1 LRAEAAMAAGWFG
14 SGTFQQI
21 KSVRGGAGED
31 VLVQDLFG
39 EGADQGF
46 AVELAVIVLGGA

>member
-1 LRAEAAMAAGWFG
+1 MAAGWFG